1 MPPKPTREKAAERL
15 QIPRTDDRLSETPE
29 PEPKQDVNDAI
40 EGRSFLEGHLLLC
53 PVGEPPTHISLATC
67 LHQVAALK
75 GVTKQATNAIRAV
88 AFLLGEMEETQIN
101 EILKEAFNAQITEL
115 TSDMATLVEDA
126 KEKLNDHVKET
137 EERITQLIGRAT
149 VQPTQ
154 VHATSYAAMVNN
166 PPPHANPRVAAKE
179 GIKARQFLL
188 EGLINTK
195 FSHTDVFQLKT
206 ELNYESYL

>member
-1 MPPKPTREKAAERL
+1 L
-15 QIPRTDDRLSETPE
+15 
-29 PEPKQDVNDAI
+29 
-40 EGRSFLEGHLLLC
+40 
-53 PVGEPPTHISLATC
+53 LATC
-67 LHQVAALK
+67 LHQVAVLK

-88 AFLLGEMEETQIN
+88 AFLLNEMEETQIN
-101 EILKEAFNAQITEL
+101 EILKEVFNAQITEL

-154 VHATSYAAMVNN
+154 VHATSYITMVNN

-179 GIKARQFLL
+179 GIKA
-188 EGLINTK
+188 
-195 FSHTDVFQLKT
+195 
-206 ELNYESYL
+206 